1 MPIPTYRTA
10 ARFRVASSL
19 RTRQVEDPLDGPI
32 ARVII
37 SPMAGTA
44 EPNEP
49 IGDAQELPLTR
60 EG

>member
-19 RTRQVEDPLDGPI
+19 RSRQVEDPLDGPI

-37 SPMAGTA
+37 SPLAGTA
-44 EPNEP
+44 EPNQPTGESQDP
-49 IGDAQELPLTR
+49 PLTR